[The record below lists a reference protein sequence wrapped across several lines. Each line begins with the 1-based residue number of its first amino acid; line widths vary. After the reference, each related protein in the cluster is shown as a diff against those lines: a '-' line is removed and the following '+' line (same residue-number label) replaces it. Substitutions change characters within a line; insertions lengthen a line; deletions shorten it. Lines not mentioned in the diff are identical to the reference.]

1 MEEPRQVYPGDCLG
15 SAKEFSSG
23 NGTYV
28 KDGQIYSSLV
38 GRLMTSHSHSHSQ
51 LSSQSQ
57 SQSQSG
63 SSSMS
68 STGGSAARPLLHI
81 VPDHHHRH
89 QQQSQSP
96 HCSSS
101 SHGKA
106 SDYILRIGDTVLC
119 QVTRVNY
126 NQAFVEVIMVGDL
139 LLSFPIKAVIRKEDI
154 REKEVDKVIIPEL
167 LKPRDTVRAM
177 VISLGDNK
185 HYYLSIA
192 RSGLGVILP
201 MKTDET
207 TLP

>member
-23 NGTYV
+23 NGTYL

-38 GRLMTSHSHSHSQ
+38 GRLMTSHSHSHSH
-51 LSSQSQ
+51 SQSH
-57 SQSQSG
+57 SGSSQSG
-63 SSSMS
+63 SSS
-68 STGGSAARPLLHI
+68 AVRPLLHI
-81 VPDHHHRH
+81 VPDHPHQS
-89 QQQSQSP
+89 QQQS
-96 HCSSS
+96 H
-101 SHGKA
+101 SHVKA

-139 LLSFPIKAVIRKEDI
+139 LLSFPVKAVIRKEDI
-154 REKEVDKVIIPEL
+154 REKEVDKVIIPDL

-192 RSGLGVILP
+192 RAGLGIILP